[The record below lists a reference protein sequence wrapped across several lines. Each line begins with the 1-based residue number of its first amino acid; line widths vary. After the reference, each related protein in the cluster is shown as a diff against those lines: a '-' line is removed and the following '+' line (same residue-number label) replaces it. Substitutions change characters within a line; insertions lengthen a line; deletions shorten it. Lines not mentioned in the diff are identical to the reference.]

1 MRSTNLRVY
10 LTRGNS
16 GGTFF
21 ACLGSKLS
29 RVKQI
34 LPLFLLSFL
43 LISCADEEI
52 ALNSTSQGTY
62 VINCI
67 EAVKEPNE
75 LVLYCADAGQI
86 LTGITWESWGGAT
99 ARGVG
104 RSLTNT
110 CQPNC
115 AEGDFAAVAVD
126 VTLSDLTENQGRQ
139 IYSKLNMVYSQP
151 VNGVLEE
158 IFELPVTEFK

>member
-1 MRSTNLRVY
+1 M
-10 LTRGNS
+10 
-16 GGTFF
+16 
-21 ACLGSKLS
+21 
-29 RVKQI
+29 
-34 LPLFLLSFL
+34 
-43 LISCADEEI
+43 
-52 ALNSTSQGTY
+52 
-62 VINCI
+62 INCI

-104 RSLTNT
+104 SSLANT

-115 AEGDFAAVAVD
+115 AEGNFAAVAVD
-126 VTLSDLTENQGRQ
+126 VTLSDLTENQGRL
-139 IYSKLNMVYSQP
+139 IYSKLNMIYSEP